1 MLVRGAATV
10 KAGTAGVTHLV
21 KRPRDSEKWKENPD
35 TGQGVRAKVRKYSK
49 SDL

>member
-1 MLVRGAATV
+1 MPVGEAATA

-21 KRPRDSEKWKENPD
+21 KSRERKTQIRGKE
-35 TGQGVRAKVRKYSK
+35 GVRAKVRKYSK

>member
-1 MLVRGAATV
+1 MLVGGTVTV

-21 KRPRDSEKWKENPD
+21 KRPGDSEKGKGNPD